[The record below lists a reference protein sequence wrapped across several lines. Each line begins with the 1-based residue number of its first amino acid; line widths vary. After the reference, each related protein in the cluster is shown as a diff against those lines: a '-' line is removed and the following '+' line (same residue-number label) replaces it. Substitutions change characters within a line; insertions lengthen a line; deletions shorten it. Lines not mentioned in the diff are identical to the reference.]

1 MMCLSCVGFMEI
13 LLPPECSVL
22 ITYPN
27 GEIEEFEVVEPMII
41 VVPIGTV
48 ITVFP
53 INGWSYNITCP
64 EEKVRLF

>member
-1 MMCLSCVGFMEI
+1 MGVMEI

-27 GEIEEFEVVEPMII
+27 GETEEFEVVESRTIT
-41 VVPIGTV
+41 VPIGTV

-53 INGWSYNITCP
+53 INGWAYNITCP
-64 EEKVRLF
+64 ADAEKARLF